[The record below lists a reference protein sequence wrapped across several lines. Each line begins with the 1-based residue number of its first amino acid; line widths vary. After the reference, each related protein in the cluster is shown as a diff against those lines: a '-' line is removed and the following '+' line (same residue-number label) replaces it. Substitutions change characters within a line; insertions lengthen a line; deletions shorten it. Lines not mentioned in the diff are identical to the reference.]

1 MQSRGVVELQQQ
13 VETLLGTLVKAAAV
27 ELTKLFES
35 TYLASAAATDPG
47 RRDNQSG
54 SVKAFY
60 PLNAAEGKQSIGV
73 QVDVVDCTPTALH
86 DPILC
91 SDEVGFKVNDLM
103 PPGLLLSEDEAPVA
117 PLWSPINTQQNV
129 ADAGE
134 LLQTFFQTD
143 TTSLNN
149 SESESR
155 MKDEHPNE
163 PKASSDKCL
172 ESPSRSSSKKKVY
185 VIQPSVSDATL
196 DQTKFVCPIILK
208 TRPSK
213 AEPEISE
220 QSIHTEPQQ
229 AKVSTAKGRAYSPS
243 LSDGTI
249 TPAQAGV
256 SPQNQPLI
264 KLQSL
269 DMKLLKPCAV
279 QLVNLLS
286 VPQGVPKPQDVSGK
300 AGWSVP
306 RDLRPHQSFHTGHR
320 LCCFTKCD
328 NDVWRLQKIVTHS
341 RGGYACSKCGKT
353 FKHKKILRRHERFH
367 TGEKPYACLHCSKT
381 FALRK
386 SLRRHMRFHSGER
399 PYSCTQ
405 CGKCFRLRENLKAH
419 LRFHS
424 GEKPYCCSTCGKTFR
439 IQKNLEK
446 HTLSQ
451 CGFFVPSFRTIAGL

>member
-35 TYLASAAATDPG
+35 TYLASTAATDTG
-47 RRDNQSG
+47 LRDDQSG

-60 PLNAAEGKQSIGV
+60 PLNGAEGKQSIGV
-73 QVDVVDCTPTALH
+73 QVDVVDCTSTALH
-86 DPILC
+86 DPLLC
-91 SDEVGFKVNDLM
+91 SHEAGLKVGGLM
-103 PPGLLLSEDEAPVA
+103 PSGLLLAEDEASMN
-117 PLWSPINTQQNV
+117 PLWSPMNTHQDV
-129 ADAGE
+129 ADTGD
-134 LLQTFFQTD
+134 LLQTFLQIDATAP
-143 TTSLNN
+143 NH
-149 SESESR
+149 SESESHI
-155 MKDEHPNE
+155 KNDSPGE
-163 PKASSDKCL
+163 PKASSDKSL
-172 ESPSRSSSKKKVY
+172 ESPSRSSGKKKVY
-185 VIQPSVSDATL
+185 VIQPSISDGTL

-208 TRPSK
+208 TQSSN
-213 AEPEISE
+213 AEPESSE
-220 QSIHTEPQQ
+220 QSIHIEPQQ
-229 AKVSTAKGRAYSPS
+229 AKVSTAKGKAYSPS
-243 LSDGTI
+243 LSDGTV

-269 DMKLLKPCAV
+269 DMKLLKPCTV

-286 VPQGVPKPQDVSGK
+286 VPQVGAVNEK

-306 RDLRPHQSFHTGHR
+306 RDLRPHQSLHTGHR

-328 NDVWRLQKIVTHS
+328 NGVWRLQKIVTHS
-341 RGGYACSKCGKT
+341 RSGYACSKCGKT
-353 FKHKKILRRHERFH
+353 FKHRKILRRHERFH
-367 TGEKPYACLHCSKT
+367 TGEKPYMCSHCSKT

-386 SLRRHMRFHSGER
+386 SLRRHLRFHSGER
-399 PYSCTQ
+399 PYSCAQ
-405 CGKCFRLRENLKAH
+405 CGKCFRLRENLKTH

-424 GEKPYCCSTCGKTFR
+424 GEKPYCCLACGKTFR

>member
-1 MQSRGVVELQQQ
+1 MGQL
-13 VETLLGTLVKAAAV
+13 
-27 ELTKLFES
+27 
-35 TYLASAAATDPG
+35 P
-47 RRDNQSG
+47 
-54 SVKAFY
+54 
-60 PLNAAEGKQSIGV
+60 
-73 QVDVVDCTPTALH
+73 
-86 DPILC
+86 
-91 SDEVGFKVNDLM
+91 
-103 PPGLLLSEDEAPVA
+103 
-117 PLWSPINTQQNV
+117 
-129 ADAGE
+129 
-134 LLQTFFQTD
+134 
-143 TTSLNN
+143 
-149 SESESR
+149 
-155 MKDEHPNE
+155 
-163 PKASSDKCL
+163 
-172 ESPSRSSSKKKVY
+172 
-185 VIQPSVSDATL
+185 
-196 DQTKFVCPIILK
+196 
-208 TRPSK
+208 
-213 AEPEISE
+213 
-220 QSIHTEPQQ
+220 
-229 AKVSTAKGRAYSPS
+229 
-243 LSDGTI
+243 
-249 TPAQAGV
+249 PAQAGV

-300 AGWSVP
+300 AGWSLP